1 MAVGGKGA
9 RPADWPGARPHV
21 YGVWGCAGLWVYAGA
36 VGVLRVV
43 VQVLRVVARVLR
55 DVVQVLGGVAAVF
68 VCERACRGASVTR
81 GSNALDGEAMH

>member
-1 MAVGGKGA
+1 MGL
-9 RPADWPGARPHV
+9 
-21 YGVWGCAGLWVYAGA
+21 WGCAGLWVYAGA
-36 VGVLRVV
+36 VG
-43 VQVLRVVARVLR
+43 VLRVVARVLR